1 MRTKQVA
8 AGVVV
13 LSTFAAVAATSITG
27 ATVSR
32 AHAPA
37 KTIPTPPSTS
47 SAADDGPATGIGL
60 RPAASLPEFFRVGN
74 EVMGATGDVAGELA
88 SLADVPDG
96 ILSPDGSSV
105 RQISI
110 DYDGLDE
117 RFVATA
123 TFSTDATAEDAV
135 VFYQATLTAA
145 GFTPVAD
152 SGPPE
157 GQETSRELRFDNP
170 TSPLDD
176 ASIDV
181 VVTDGQSTEIELT
194 ISDSID
200 SEVLNAFTGWAA
212 GFPTLEE
219 AVPIEATISV
229 ATEPGAE
236 VLSLTLGTLFAYDDY
251 SPDELAS
258 TVRAALPTGG
268 FSIDAEN
275 DSGSGSPIALRHI
288 ALEDVTCEIGP
299 GETSPAT
306 LLLSGTVTL

>member
-13 LSTFAAVAATSITG
+13 LATLVAVAATSITG
-27 ATVSR
+27 ATVSG

-37 KTIPTPPSTS
+37 KTIPTLPSTS

-110 DYDGLDE
+110 DYDGLAE
-117 RFVATA
+117 QFVATA

-145 GFTPVAD
+145 GSTRLPTAVRLRAKRRVA
-152 SGPPE
+152 S
-157 GQETSRELRFDNP
+157 LHFDNP
-170 TSPLDD
+170 TSPLED
-176 ASIDV
+176 ASIEV
-181 VVTDGQSTEIELT
+181 VVTDGLSTEIELT

-200 SEVLNAFTGWAA
+200 AEVLNAFTGWAA

-236 VLSLTLGTLFAYDDY
+236 ILSLTLGTLFAYDDY

-258 TVRAALPTGG
+258 TVRAAFAHG
-268 FSIDAEN
+268 
-275 DSGSGSPIALRHI
+275 R
-288 ALEDVTCEIGP
+288 
-299 GETSPAT
+299 
-306 LLLSGTVTL
+306 LLDRC